1 MSRDDLCQTPHS
13 SLQSLHQYSST
24 PQRPTMK
31 LTLSVL
37 PLLTTL
43 LSLSHA
49 TPLTPET
56 DSSPAVNATSELKPR
71 DKWCRLHDDVTP
83 PGHCRTHAS
92 TTYRSIKDI
101 KRSDRFGVECRMFGD
116 YANNNN
122 VWDWVPGWGCYVS
135 ASITDPDCE
144 SEYFALTWG
153 RWRKGRR
160 GKEARGRERGE
171 KDGRA
176 RR

>member
-1 MSRDDLCQTPHS
+1 MKIPL
-13 SLQSLHQYSST
+13 SLFA
-24 PQRPTMK
+24 
-31 LTLSVL
+31 TL
-37 PLLTTL
+37 TL

-49 TPLTPET
+49 TPTPEAN
-56 DSSPAVNATSELKPR
+56 STSELKPR

-144 SEYFALTWG
+144 SKYNEPFEIDG
-153 RWRKGRR
+153 VEKGT
-160 GKEARGRERGE
+160 GGTDGER
-171 KDGRA
+171 DV
-176 RR
+176 